1 MAELPVAA
9 AAPAR
14 RVAARE
20 DPMISAMFGLM
31 DDHVPQNNHNNNHS
45 NAEAEGAQG
54 ARRRQGEVDM
64 EFDFGPQPH
73 PHLHA
78 VDQGDANDE
87 DVQYFH
93 RRDQHQ
99 LQLHQHQLHHPQ
111 QPHEGRAEY
120 RRRER
125 RIRHDFMRR
134 RRGREEEEDEEERE
148 GHGIGIRILF
158 DRRGPAERERDRER
172 GIHFPGERR
181 DDANVN
187 ANARHRVVVLEMGL
201 PDPGPVFPFESEYR
215 NKRRRAIDNVRNREF
230 HLELTGKAWSAGDP
244 ESTRA
249 QQIELLAALVTN
261 KNLQSVQ
268 LGYDFFS
275 NLSDEQDQA
284 RVFHRIASLPALSRL
299 SVKGSAVAPGIIHT
313 PLLLSALTTTQNR
326 LEALTVWNIV
336 LSNESELDQL
346 VELLKPPC
354 GRSLA
359 RLSLKLVV
367 STTTSTNAASNNG
380 NPNMNDSGPSC
391 SKLGFLDPVLRALA
405 PLSND
410 DDDEI
415 GYYRQPP
422 FFTLTGYQRS
432 SMHGPPLITVAA
444 LRAYLAAGVLFH
456 GKENRSL
463 TLEGLG
469 LDDDHCQ
476 AIAEHFAVHKD
487 DGTSDRMLRN
497 LWLRNNPAIGKEGY
511 AALMGLLNRHHAT
524 LYTIRVDDKSW
535 EAQFDFVMNMNT
547 EYGRGQFLE
556 DGVFTSKAKWVDW
569 LEWLDMNT
577 SAPPKDSQEE
587 SRTVNFLFYSLLENP
602 GFLSS

>member
-1 MAELPVAA
+1 
-9 AAPAR
+9 
-14 RVAARE
+14 
-20 DPMISAMFGLM
+20 
-31 DDHVPQNNHNNNHS
+31 
-45 NAEAEGAQG
+45 
-54 ARRRQGEVDM
+54 
-64 EFDFGPQPH
+64 
-73 PHLHA
+73 
-78 VDQGDANDE
+78 
-87 DVQYFH
+87 
-93 RRDQHQ
+93 
-99 LQLHQHQLHHPQ
+99 
-111 QPHEGRAEY
+111 
-120 RRRER
+120 
-125 RIRHDFMRR
+125 
-134 RRGREEEEDEEERE
+134 
-148 GHGIGIRILF
+148 
-158 DRRGPAERERDRER
+158 
-172 GIHFPGERR
+172 
-181 DDANVN
+181 
-187 ANARHRVVVLEMGL
+187 
-201 PDPGPVFPFESEYR
+201 
-215 NKRRRAIDNVRNREF
+215 
-230 HLELTGKAWSAGDP
+230 
-244 ESTRA
+244 
-249 QQIELLAALVTN
+249 VTN

-268 LGYDFFS
+268 LAYDFFS

-284 RVFHRIASLPALSRL
+284 RVFHRIASLPALSKL
-299 SVKGSAVAPGIIHT
+299 SVKGSAGAPGIIHT
-313 PLLLSALTTTQNR
+313 PLLLSALTTTQNN

-367 STTTSTNAASNNG
+367 STTTNTTSAANANNNG
-380 NPNMNDSGPSC
+380 NNNANNNTDAGPDC

-405 PLSND
+405 PLNGD
-410 DDDEI
+410 GDDEV
-415 GYYRQPP
+415 GCYRQPP

-432 SMHGPPLITVAA
+432 SMHGPPLVTVAA

-487 DGTSDRMLRN
+487 DETSDRMLRN

-556 DGVFTSKAKWVDW
+556 DGVFASKAKWVDW
-569 LEWLDMNT
+569 LEWLSIHASATPKNT
-577 SAPPKDSQEE
+577 QEE
-587 SRTVNFLFYSLLENP
+587 SRNINFLFHSLLENP